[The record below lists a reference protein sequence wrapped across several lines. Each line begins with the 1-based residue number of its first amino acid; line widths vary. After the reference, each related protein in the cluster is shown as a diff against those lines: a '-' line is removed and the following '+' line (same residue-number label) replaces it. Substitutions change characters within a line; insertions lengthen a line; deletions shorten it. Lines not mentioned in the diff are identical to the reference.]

1 MLKSELDKKSLDL
14 HAKGIEA
21 LSKMTLICVKNGILL
36 CDNKLE
42 NELFDFFINSDL
54 EGLEKTIQEIHTTI
68 SYIEKH
74 KKLPKSL
81 C

>member
-1 MLKSELDKKSLDL
+1 MLKSEFEKKLLDL
-14 HAKGIEA
+14 HAKGIEV
-21 LSKMTLICVKNGILL
+21 LSDMSLLCVKNGILL

-42 NELFDFFINSDL
+42 NELFDFFVDSDL
-54 EGLEKTIQEIHTTI
+54 EGLEKTIQEIHTAI

-81 C
+81 R